1 MKKYPKVLYVQREN
15 TGTKDEYIL
24 ACEKFEELE
33 VDGEMA
39 VYELKRMVKRE
50 TKISINLK

>member
-1 MKKYPKVLYVQREN
+1 MKYPKTLYVQREN
-15 TGTKDEYIL
+15 AGTEDEYIL

-33 VDGEMA
+33 RDGELA

-50 TKISINLK
+50 TKISID